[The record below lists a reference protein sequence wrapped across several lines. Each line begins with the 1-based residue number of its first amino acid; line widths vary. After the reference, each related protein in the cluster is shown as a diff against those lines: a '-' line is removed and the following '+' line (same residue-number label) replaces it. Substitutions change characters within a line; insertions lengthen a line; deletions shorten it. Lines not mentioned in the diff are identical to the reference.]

1 LPSAISAGKLFATRD
16 RELDRATSGPM
27 WLKDARVAQVVVE
40 ALHYGEF
47 NGESILAGR
56 VLRPLDSVEEWPWSS
71 ATPRADD
78 KIVRA
83 TMQGNL

>member
-1 LPSAISAGKLFATRD
+1 LEVVPVGRTVLPSAISAGKLFATRD

-56 VLRPLDSVEEWPWSS
+56 VLRPLDSV
-71 ATPRADD
+71 
-78 KIVRA
+78 
-83 TMQGNL
+83 